1 MKEKNEKETE
11 MGKDCFTIPMDS
23 ATKENSGIIWDMDSE
38 SLDSI
43 KLKFI
48 EDNGQLMNYR
58 DKEKYEISQ
67 L

>member
-1 MKEKNEKETE
+1 MKDKNEKEIE
-11 MGKDCFTIPMDS
+11 MDKDCFTIPMDS
-23 ATKENSGIIWDMDSE
+23 ATKENSGIIWGMDSE